1 MYVFITIFWK
11 YERVNKGILQ
21 KMNALGFVIVVVVV
35 VIIVAPQCEN
45 CLFALFGTRDTERGA
60 ASPWVATS

>member
-21 KMNALGFVIVVVVV
+21 KVNAMGFVVVIVLAVVVV
-35 VIIVAPQCEN
+35 VIIVAPQCKN
-45 CLFALFGTRDTERGA
+45 CPFTRFGTRDTERGA
-60 ASPWVATS
+60 ASP

>member
-35 VIIVAPQCEN
+35 VIIVAPQCKN
-45 CLFALFGTRDTERGA
+45 CPFTRFGTRDTERGA
-60 ASPWVATS
+60 ASP